1 MRPKHHWLV
10 STALAAALC
19 ALPAMVAAAGDTST
33 QTSPTATA
41 TKTTATKHPVAKS
54 KKKVIAR
61 KRTPPAQMTPT
72 PARISEI
79 QAALAKAGSYQGDPN
94 GQWDARTVDAYSH
107 FQSSHGLTATGKLD
121 ALTLQKLGLGSE
133 VAGRAAPVPLQ
144 TAAPSRLQPA
154 PTRTDSASAPAQ
166 P

>member
-1 MRPKHHWLV
+1 MTPMRAKHNWLV

-19 ALPAMVAAAGDTST
+19 ALPAAIFAARDTST
-33 QTSPTATA
+33 ATA
-41 TKTTATKHPVAKS
+41 AKATPAKHPVAKS
-54 KKKVIAR
+54 KKKAIAR
-61 KRTPPAQMTPT
+61 KRTPPAQMAPT

-79 QAALAKAGSYQGDPN
+79 QAALAKAGTYQGDPN
-94 GQWDARTVDAYSH
+94 GRWDAPTIDAYSH

-133 VAGRAAPVPLQ
+133 VAGRAAPLPSQ

-154 PTRTDSASAPAQ
+154 RPPADSASAPAQ